1 LSDYSDA
8 AAGLKTVIAAGMSG
22 FASAQVYD
30 HPMPTV
36 NAFPA
41 FVILPESEDP
51 EIAFGGNSFQGSFRV
66 IVLVCSA
73 DDVTGFTDL
82 YDIIDPT
89 ESTKSIIA
97 AVRADPTLDGKVD
110 DARIDR
116 VENAGMRQLWGGNF
130 FGADVVVDFVK
141 SVA

>member
-1 LSDYSDA
+1 MSNYSDA
-8 AAGLKTVIAAGMSG
+8 AAGLKTVITAGMAG
-22 FASAQVYD
+22 FTSAQVYD
-30 HPMPTV
+30 HPVPTV

-41 FVILPESEDP
+41 FIILPEPLDL
-51 EIAFGGNSFQGSFRV
+51 EIAFAGNSFEGSFRV

-73 DDVTGFTDL
+73 DDVTGFSNL

-97 AVRADPTLDGKVD
+97 AVRADPTLNSAVD
-110 DARIDR
+110 DSRVAR
-116 VENAGMRQLWGGNF
+116 VENVGMRQLWGGNF
-130 FGADVVVDFVK
+130 FGADVVVEFVK